1 MAESRPPTDSGT
13 ADWAAQA
20 ADAVERAVD
29 IARTKITN
37 PALKLGRAVV
47 YGTVI
52 ALLMLF
58 VFPVLTIAAV
68 RLLTIAF
75 GRVWIADAA
84 IGALFVL
91 GGSWFWSKRSPA
103 TAKQG

>member
-1 MAESRPPTDSGT
+1 MAESRPPTESGT

-20 ADAVERAVD
+20 ADAVERVVD

-52 ALLMLF
+52 LLVMFF
-58 VFPVLTIAAV
+58 VLPVLTIAAV
-68 RLLTIAF
+68 RLLTNAT

-91 GGSWFWSKRSPA
+91 IGSWFWSRRTPA
-103 TAKQG
+103 TAK